1 MIGGL
6 GLALVALAGGVGA
19 LVRFALAGLG
29 HPDRLPWPILVANLV
44 GAFVAGLATS
54 LLAGDA
60 LLLVVVV
67 TGFCGG
73 LTTFSTW
80 MVETVQLGERRR
92 LGAAIANLALTLVA
106 GVALAALGL
115 WLGALLRPM
124 A

>member
-6 GLALVALAGGVGA
+6 GILLVALAGGAGA
-19 LVRFALAGLG
+19 VVRFALARLG
-29 HPDRLPWPILVANLV
+29 HPDRLPWPILVANLA

-54 LLAGDA
+54 LLGGEP
-60 LLLVVVV
+60 LLLLVVV

-80 MVETVQLGERRR
+80 MVETVQLADRRR
-92 LGAAIANLALTLVA
+92 MRTAIANVTVTLVA

-115 WLGALLRPM
+115 WLGALL
-124 A
+124 AT

>member
-6 GLALVALAGGVGA
+6 GILLVALAGGAGA
-19 LVRFALAGLG
+19 VARFALARLG
-29 HPDRLPWPILVANLV
+29 HPDRLPWPILVANLA

-54 LLAGDA
+54 LLGGEP
-60 LLLVVVV
+60 LLLLVVV

-80 MVETVQLGERRR
+80 MVETVQLADRRR
-92 LGAAIANLALTLVA
+92 MRAAIANVAVTVVA

-115 WLGALLRPM
+115 WLGAL
-124 A
+124 

>member
-1 MIGGL
+1 MAGL
-6 GLALVALAGGVGA
+6 GLLVVALAGGLGA
-19 LVRFALAGLG
+19 LARFALARLG

-54 LLAGDA
+54 LLAGDP
-60 LLLVVVV
+60 LLLLVVV

-80 MVETVQLGERRR
+80 MVETVQLADRRR
-92 LGAAIANLALTLVA
+92 LGAAVANVGGTLFA

-115 WLGALLRPM
+115 GLGALLR
-124 A
+124 AAG